1 MTTIQTEPTLQQ
13 GLNEVVMNKVQ
24 RMIDGKAVGVQATM
38 ERLIHEGKIAQ
49 DYIAPIGVNL
59 KAQDHEPVITFAGD
73 SQLTMNMPDGQFSMH
88 DNAIAQM
95 ADRMG
100 IPQRYLRQLASGEPW
115 AIALAAYLLNQHSDW
130 TQRSRVLV
138 RTVGTQVRGI
148 LSDSYRRLNSVE
160 ILTAFVQEAAGQGAV
175 ISDAYMNDT
184 KVWAETI
191 LPTPITV
198 PTKNNGEVI
207 IFAGARFSTSDYG
220 DGAVDMRAFLLN
232 GACLNGMVRESVMK
246 QVHLGSKLPD
256 NLALSQQTYELDTKT
271 TVSAVKDLTKGL
283 FSKDNLMAKAIEIQG
298 ASEVEVDFTK
308 ELKLLTSNGGLLKQE
323 GKEVEKILMRNN
335 PDDGVQGG
343 ATLWKLTQAITAHAR
358 ELSPERSRELHELSG
373 QLLNRVSVS
382 AQYNQRPTERF

>member
-1 MTTIQTEPTLQQ
+1 MTQTTELQQ

-24 RMIDGKAVGVQATM
+24 RMIDGKAVGVRETM
-38 ERLIHEGKIAQ
+38 DRLISEGKIAQ

-59 KAQDHEPVITFAGD
+59 KVNDHSPVITFSANGSLRMD
-73 SQLTMNMPDGQFSMH
+73 MPDGQFSLH
-88 DNAIAQM
+88 DNAIGQL

-100 IPQRYLRQLASGEPW
+100 IPQRYLRGLASGEPW
-115 AIALAAYLLNQHSDW
+115 AKQLAATLLNEHSGW

-138 RTVGTQVRGI
+138 RTVGTQVRGV

-160 ILTAFVQEAAGQGAV
+160 ILTAFVQEAAQQGAV

-184 KVWAETI
+184 KIWAETI
-191 LPTPITV
+191 LPTPLTV
-198 PTKNNGEVI
+198 PTANNGDVV

-256 NLALSQQTYELDTKT
+256 NLQLSQQTYELDTKT
-271 TVSAVKDLTKGL
+271 TVSAVRDLTKGL
-283 FSKDNLMAKAIEIQG
+283 FSKDNLMKKAIEIQG
-298 ASEVEVDFTK
+298 ASEMEVDFEH
-308 ELKLLTSNGGLLKQE
+308 ELKRLTRDGGLLKQE
-323 GKEVEKILMRNN
+323 GKEVEKILMRND
-335 PDDGVQGG
+335 PEDGVQGG

-373 QLLNRVSVS
+373 QLLNRVKVT
-382 AQYNQRPTERF
+382 A

>member
-1 MTTIQTEPTLQQ
+1 MAQTTELQQ

-24 RMIDGKAVGVQATM
+24 RMIDGKAVGVRATM
-38 ERLIHEGKIAQ
+38 ERLVNEGKIAQ

-59 KAQDHEPVITFAGD
+59 KINDHSPVITFSANGSLRMD
-73 SQLTMNMPDGQFSMH
+73 MPDGQFTLH
-88 DNAIAQM
+88 DNAIGQL

-100 IPQRYLRQLASGEPW
+100 IPQRYLRGLASGEPW
-115 AIALAAYLLNQHSDW
+115 AKQLAATLLNEHSGW

-138 RTVGTQVRGI
+138 RTVGKQVRGV

-160 ILTAFVQEAAGQGAV
+160 ILTAFVQEAADQGAV

-184 KVWAETI
+184 KIWAETI
-191 LPTPITV
+191 LPTPLTV
-198 PTKNNGEVI
+198 PTANNGDVV

-256 NLALSQQTYELDTKT
+256 NLQLSQQTYELDTKT
-271 TVSAVKDLTKGL
+271 TVSAVRDLTKGL
-283 FSKDNLMAKAIEIQG
+283 FSKDNLMKKAIEIQG
-298 ASEVEVDFTK
+298 ASEMEVDFEH
-308 ELKLLTSNGGLLKQE
+308 ELKRLTRDGGLLKQE
-323 GKEVEKILMRNN
+323 GKEVEKILMRND
-335 PDDGVQGG
+335 PEDGVQGG

-373 QLLNRVSVS
+373 QLLNRVKVT
-382 AQYNQRPTERF
+382 A

>member
-1 MTTIQTEPTLQQ
+1 MVQTTELQQ

-24 RMIDGKAVGVQATM
+24 RMIDGKAVGVKATM
-38 ERLIHEGKIAQ
+38 ERLVHEGKIAQ

-59 KAQDHEPVITFAGD
+59 KAKDHSPVITFDGD
-73 SQLTMNMPDGQFSMH
+73 QRLSLNMPDGKFSLH
-88 DNAIAQM
+88 DNAIGQL

-100 IPQRYLRQLASGEPW
+100 IPQRYLRGLASGEPW
-115 AIALAAYLLNQHSDW
+115 AVALAAHLLNQHSDW
-130 TQRSRVLV
+130 TDRSRVLI
-138 RTVGTQVRGI
+138 RTVGEQVRGV

-160 ILTAFVQEAAGQGAV
+160 ILTAFVQEAAHQGAV

-191 LPTPITV
+191 LPTPITI
-198 PTKNNGEVI
+198 PTAKNGDVV

-256 NLALSQQTYELDTKT
+256 NLQLSQKTYELDTKT

-283 FSKDNLMAKAIEIQG
+283 FSKDNLMQKAIEIQG
-298 ASEVEVDFTK
+298 ASEIDVDFEH
-308 ELKLLTSNGGLLKQE
+308 ELKNLTKNGSLLKTE
-323 GKEVEKILMRNN
+323 SKEVEKILMRND
-335 PDDGVQGG
+335 PEDGVQGG

-358 ELSPERSRELHELSG
+358 ELTPERSRELHEISG
-373 QLLNRVSVS
+373 QLMNRVKRVK
-382 AQYNQRPTERF
+382 E

>member
-1 MTTIQTEPTLQQ
+1 MAQTTELQQ

-24 RMIDGKAVGVQATM
+24 RMIDGKAVGVRETM
-38 ERLIHEGKIAQ
+38 DRLISEGKIAQ

-59 KAQDHEPVITFAGD
+59 KVNDHSPVITFSANGSLRMD
-73 SQLTMNMPDGQFSMH
+73 MPDGQFSLH
-88 DNAIAQM
+88 DNAIGQL

-100 IPQRYLRQLASGEPW
+100 IPQRYLRGLASGEPW
-115 AIALAAYLLNQHSDW
+115 AKQLAATLLNEHSGW

-138 RTVGTQVRGI
+138 RTVGTQVRGV

-160 ILTAFVQEAAGQGAV
+160 ILTAFVQEAAQQGAV

-184 KVWAETI
+184 KIWAETI
-191 LPTPITV
+191 LPTPLTV
-198 PTKNNGEVI
+198 STAKNGDVV

-256 NLALSQQTYELDTKT
+256 NLQLSQQTYELDTKT
-271 TVSAVKDLTKGL
+271 TVSAVRDLTKGL
-283 FSKDNLMAKAIEIQG
+283 FSKDNLMKKAIEIQG
-298 ASEVEVDFTK
+298 ASEMEVDFEH
-308 ELKLLTSNGGLLKQE
+308 ELKRLTRDGGLLKQE
-323 GKEVEKILMRNN
+323 GKEVEKILMRND
-335 PDDGVQGG
+335 PEDGVQGG

-373 QLLNRVSVS
+373 QLLNRVKVT
-382 AQYNQRPTERF
+382 A

>member
-1 MTTIQTEPTLQQ
+1 MEAIQTAPTLQQ
-13 GLNEVVMNKVQ
+13 GLNEVVMNKVH
-24 RMIDGKAVGVQATM
+24 RMIDGKAVGVKATM
-38 ERLIHEGKIAQ
+38 ERLINEGKIAQ

-59 KAQDHEPVITFAGD
+59 KAKEHEPVITFTGEN
-73 SQLTMNMPDGQFSMH
+73 SLLMNMPDGQFTMH

-100 IPQRYLRQLASGEPW
+100 IPQRYLRSLAQGEPW

-184 KVWAETI
+184 KIWAETI
-191 LPTPITV
+191 LPTPLTI
-198 PTKNNGEVI
+198 PTKRSGEVI

-256 NLALSQQTYELDTKT
+256 NLALSQKTYELDTKT

-283 FSKDNLMAKAIEIQG
+283 FSRDNLLQKAVEIQG
-298 ASEVEVDFTK
+298 ASEIEVDFDK
-308 ELKLLTSNGGLLKQE
+308 ELKRLTANGGLLKQE
-323 GKEVEKILMRNN
+323 SKEVEKILMRNN
-335 PDDGVQGG
+335 PEDGVQGG
-343 ATLWKLTQAITAHAR
+343 ASLWKLTQAITAHAR
-358 ELSPERSRELHELSG
+358 DLSPERSRELHELSG
-373 QLLNRVSVS
+373 QLLNRVK
-382 AQYNQRPTERF
+382 ATA

>member
-1 MTTIQTEPTLQQ
+1 MATTATTDLQM
-13 GLNEVVMNKVQ
+13 GLNQVVMNKVQ
-24 RMIDGKAVGVQATM
+24 RMIDGKAVGVQETM
-38 ERLIHEGKIAQ
+38 SRLIEEGKIAQ

-59 KAQDHEPVITFAGD
+59 KAQEHSPVITFSGE
-73 SQLTMNMPDGQFSMH
+73 SRLMMNMPDGQFSLH
-88 DNAIAQM
+88 DNAIAQL

-100 IPQRYLRQLASGEPW
+100 IPQRYLRNLASGEPW
-115 AIALAAYLLNQHSDW
+115 AIMLAAHVLNQHSDW

-138 RTVGTQVRGI
+138 RTVGHQVRGV

-198 PTKNNGEVI
+198 PTKNNGDVI

-220 DGAVDMRAFLLN
+220 DGAVDMRAFMLN

-271 TVSAVKDLTKGL
+271 TVSAVQDLTRGL
-283 FSKDNLMAKAIEIQG
+283 FSADTIKRKAYEIQG
-298 ASEVEVDFTK
+298 ASEMEVDFDR
-308 ELKLLTSNGGLLKQE
+308 ELKKLTGNGWLLKQE
-323 GKEVEKILMRNN
+323 SKEVEKILMRNN

-358 ELSPERSRELHELSG
+358 ELSPERSRELHEISG
-373 QLLNRVSVS
+373 ELLGRVKVN
-382 AQYNQRPTERF
+382 A

>member
-1 MTTIQTEPTLQQ
+1 MATATTDLQM
-13 GLNEVVMNKVQ
+13 GLNQVVMNKVQ

-38 ERLIHEGKIAQ
+38 ERLINEGKMAQ

-59 KAQDHEPVITFAGD
+59 KAQEHAPVITFTGD
-73 SQLTMNMPDGQFSMH
+73 NALMMNMPNGQFTMH
-88 DNAIAQM
+88 DNAIGQM

-100 IPQRYLRQLASGEPW
+100 IPQRYLRSLASGEPW

-198 PTKNNGEVI
+198 PTKNNGDVI

-232 GACLNGMVRESVMK
+232 GACLNGMLLESVMK

-283 FSKDNLMAKAIEIQG
+283 FSKDNLMAKAVEIQG
-298 ASEVEVDFTK
+298 ASEVEVDFDR
-308 ELKLLTSNGGLLKQE
+308 ELKRLTSNGGLLKQE

-373 QLLNRVSVS
+373 QLLNRVKTN
-382 AQYNQRPTERF
+382 A

>member
-1 MTTIQTEPTLQQ
+1 MATNVTTDLQM
-13 GLNEVVMNKVQ
+13 GLNQVVINKVQ
-24 RMIDGKAVGVQATM
+24 KMIDGKAVGVQATM
-38 ERLIHEGKIAQ
+38 SRLIEEGKIAQ

-59 KAQDHEPVITFAGD
+59 KAQEHSPVITFSGE
-73 SQLTMNMPDGQFSMH
+73 SRLMMNMPDGQFSLH
-88 DNAIAQM
+88 DNAIAQL

-100 IPQRYLRQLASGEPW
+100 IPQRYLRSLASGEPW
-115 AIALAAYLLNQHSDW
+115 AIMLAAHLLNQHSDW

-138 RTVGTQVRGI
+138 RTVGHQVRGV

-191 LPTPITV
+191 LPTPVTV
-198 PTKNNGEVI
+198 PTKNNGDVV

-220 DGAVDMRAFLLN
+220 DGAVDMRAFMLN

-271 TVSAVKDLTKGL
+271 TVSDVQDLTRGL
-283 FSKDNLMAKAIEIQG
+283 FSADTIKRKAYEIQG
-298 ASEVEVDFTK
+298 ASEMEVDLDH
-308 ELKLLTSNGGLLKQE
+308 ELKKLTGNGWILKQE

-358 ELSPERSRELHELSG
+358 ELSPERSRELHEISG
-373 QLLNRVSVS
+373 ELLGRVKVN
-382 AQYNQRPTERF
+382 A

>member
-1 MTTIQTEPTLQQ
+1 MAQTTELQQ

-24 RMIDGKAVGVQATM
+24 RMIDGKAVGVRATM
-38 ERLIHEGKIAQ
+38 ERLVNEGKIAQ

-59 KAQDHEPVITFAGD
+59 KVNDHSPVITFSANGSLRMD
-73 SQLTMNMPDGQFSMH
+73 MPDGQFTLH
-88 DNAIAQM
+88 DNAIGQL

-100 IPQRYLRQLASGEPW
+100 IPQRYLRGLASGEPW
-115 AIALAAYLLNQHSDW
+115 AKQLAATLLNEHSGW

-138 RTVGTQVRGI
+138 RTVGQQVRGV

-160 ILTAFVQEAAGQGAV
+160 ILTAFVQEAADQGAV

-184 KVWAETI
+184 KIWAETI
-191 LPTPITV
+191 LPTPLTV
-198 PTKNNGEVI
+198 PTAKNGDVV

-256 NLALSQQTYELDTKT
+256 NLQLSQQTYELDTKT
-271 TVSAVKDLTKGL
+271 TVSAVRDLTKGL
-283 FSKDNLMAKAIEIQG
+283 FSKDNLMKKAIEIQG
-298 ASEVEVDFTK
+298 ASEMEVDFEH
-308 ELKLLTSNGGLLKQE
+308 ELKRLTRDGGLLKQE
-323 GKEVEKILMRNN
+323 GKEVEKILMRND
-335 PDDGVQGG
+335 PEDGVQGG

-373 QLLNRVSVS
+373 QLLNRVKVT
-382 AQYNQRPTERF
+382 A

>member
-1 MTTIQTEPTLQQ
+1 MEATLQQ
-13 GLNEVVMNKVQ
+13 GLNEVVINKVQ
-24 RMIDGKAVGVQATM
+24 NMIDGKAAGVAETM
-38 ERLIHEGKIAQ
+38 ERLVNEGKIAQ
-49 DYIAPIGVNL
+49 DYIAPLGVNL
-59 KAQDHEPVITFAGD
+59 KHAGERPVITFAGED
-73 SQLTMNMPDGQFSMH
+73 GLMMNMPDGTFSLH
-88 DNAIAQM
+88 SNAVGQL

-100 IPQRYLRQLASGEPW
+100 IPSRYLKTLAGGAEW
-115 AIALAAYLLNQHSDW
+115 QMMLAAEILNQHSDW

-138 RTVGTQVRGI
+138 RTVGRQVRGV

-160 ILTAFVQEAAGQGAV
+160 ILTAFVEEAAGQGAV

-191 LPTPITV
+191 LPTPISI

-220 DGAVDMRAFLLN
+220 DGAVDMRTFLLN

-256 NLALSQQTYELDTKT
+256 SLALSERTYRLDTET
-271 TVSAVKDLTKGL
+271 TVSAVRDLTRGL
-283 FSKDNLMAKAIEIQG
+283 YSKETIMQKALEIQG
-298 ASEVEVDFTK
+298 ASEIEVDFDR
-308 ELKLLTSNGGLLKQE
+308 ELKKLQSNGSILKAEQQA
-323 GKEVEKILMRNN
+323 VEKLLMNNN

-358 ELSPERSRELHELSG
+358 ELTPERARELHEISG
-373 QLLNRVSVS
+373 HLLDRVKVT
-382 AQYNQRPTERF
+382 A

>member
-1 MTTIQTEPTLQQ
+1 MAQTTELQQ
-13 GLNEVVMNKVQ
+13 GLYEVVMNKVQ
-24 RMIDGKAVGVQATM
+24 RMIDGKAVGVRETM
-38 ERLIHEGKIAQ
+38 ERLVNEGKIAQ

-59 KAQDHEPVITFAGD
+59 KINDHSPVITFSANG
-73 SQLTMNMPDGQFSMH
+73 SLRMEMPDGQFTLH
-88 DNAIAQM
+88 DNAIGQL

-100 IPQRYLRQLASGEPW
+100 IPQRYLRGLASGEPW
-115 AIALAAYLLNQHSDW
+115 AKQLAATLLNEHSGW

-138 RTVGTQVRGI
+138 RTVGKQVRGV

-160 ILTAFVQEAAGQGAV
+160 ILTAFVQEAADQGAV

-184 KVWAETI
+184 KIWAETI
-191 LPTPITV
+191 LPTPLTV
-198 PTKNNGEVI
+198 PTANNGDVV

-256 NLALSQQTYELDTKT
+256 NLQLSQQPYELDTKT
-271 TVSAVKDLTKGL
+271 TVSAVRDLTKGL
-283 FSKDNLMAKAIEIQG
+283 FSKDNLMKKAIEIQG
-298 ASEVEVDFTK
+298 ASEMEVDFEH
-308 ELKLLTSNGGLLKQE
+308 ELKRLTRDGGLLKQE
-323 GKEVEKILMRNN
+323 GKEVEKILMRND
-335 PDDGVQGG
+335 PEDGVQGG

-373 QLLNRVSVS
+373 QLLNRVKVT
-382 AQYNQRPTERF
+382 A